1 MESTDCIDGILEVF
15 NLLNH
20 DNFGSYETEPT
31 NANFGNPQVNTN
43 IAYLPRI
50 IQLGIRLSF

>member
-1 MESTDCIDGILEVF
+1 MFEVF

-20 DNFGSYETEPT
+20 DNFGSYETETT
-31 NANFGNPQVNTN
+31 NANFGAPEVNTN

-50 IQLGIRLSF
+50 VQLGIRLSF